1 MDLLCRLFICLSCS
15 SGLLSQNLDFPTFSN
30 RILKTFATLVLK
42 KYPLEYFDSGVSSLM
57 ICLFCPRN
65 DFVGIVDKNYPSALC
80 RCPTGPV
87 IESDTFI
94 GRFCSNKYTCLSNT
108 ANIHCFWGEIG
119 TIGWQMEMEKRML
132 KEKDSKSFLNFRK
145 QLISDLD
152 CVLELFLALQ
162 TNVKVLKGWRC
173 INIQK
178 WNSLLSKVLGFLN
191 IIPACAFQIK
201 FQIK

>member
-1 MDLLCRLFICLSCS
+1 MCPNLHTKLLCS
-15 SGLLSQNLDFPTFSN
+15 T
-30 RILKTFATLVLK
+30 
-42 KYPLEYFDSGVSSLM
+42 
-57 ICLFCPRN
+57 
-65 DFVGIVDKNYPSALC
+65 LC

-108 ANIHCFWGEIG
+108 ANIHCFWGEMANGGQLDGMKIKLE
-119 TIGWQMEMEKRML
+119 EMEKRML
-132 KEKDSKSFLNFRK
+132 KEKDSKSFLNFLK